1 MGPVDDVTAI
11 AGMLR
16 GRRTLVV
23 TGAGISTDAG
33 VPDYRGSGAPE
44 RATVEYGDFVLFE
57 LWQRYL
63 WWRNELSWR
72 TLDAAEPTAGHHAL
86 ARLEHAGLVAGV
98 ATQNVDRLHARAG
111 SQVVAELHGRF
122 DTVVCLHCGARFTRA
137 HVSELIRAANP
148 GLAFPA
154 VTLDRIE
161 ILAAKDRAAAEVC
174 PLTVPPCPECDG
186 MLKPDVVFFGEP
198 LPEAPVRRAQALAGA
213 CDVVLA
219 VGTSLVVST
228 GMWVVMQAVEAGARL
243 VVVNRGPTQA
253 DRIADLRVE
262 GGASE
267 VLAGVATALL
277 GGTQ

>member
-72 TLDAAEPTAGHHAL
+72 TLDAAQPTAGHHAL

-154 VTLDRIE
+154 VTLDRI
-161 ILAAKDRAAAEVC
+161 
-174 PLTVPPCPECDG
+174 
-186 MLKPDVVFFGEP
+186 
-198 LPEAPVRRAQALAGA
+198 AQALAGA